1 MNYVNIIQMIIL
13 KKSYKFLDEEIKE
26 MLLQLNKSLKIMEEN
41 KIIHGNI
48 KLSNIYINTKSNKI
62 IYKLSY
68 LDSIQF
74 YNFEDKKLLT
84 FKSPSLTESPEMLN
98 KNLLFDNSDLWS
110 LGIIIY
116 YLNYK
121 EFPFKGN
128 NEFQLFKNIKDNINN
143 IKKIKYN
150 ELNELLGM
158 MLKIDPKE
166 RISLNDYFSFF
177 EKIKKKI

>member
-1 MNYVNIIQMIIL
+1 MIIL

-48 KLSNIYINTKSNKI
+48 KLSNIYINNKSNKI

-84 FKSPSLTESPEMLN
+84 FKSP
-98 KNLLFDNSDLWS
+98 
-110 LGIIIY
+110 
-116 YLNYK
+116 
-121 EFPFKGN
+121 
-128 NEFQLFKNIKDNINN
+128 
-143 IKKIKYN
+143 
-150 ELNELLGM
+150 
-158 MLKIDPKE
+158 
-166 RISLNDYFSFF
+166 
-177 EKIKKKI
+177 